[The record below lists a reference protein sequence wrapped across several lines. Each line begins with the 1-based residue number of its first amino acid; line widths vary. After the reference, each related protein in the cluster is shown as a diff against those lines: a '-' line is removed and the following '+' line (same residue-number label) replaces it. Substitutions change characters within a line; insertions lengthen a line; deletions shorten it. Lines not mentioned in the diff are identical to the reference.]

1 MRRRWISVERAR
13 SIGRDALLYGYGELV
28 PYVTGN
34 GPWSTGG
41 QEFGPDGLPRFQ
53 RAVRLR
59 LNMDCEDPYPFELV
73 ARWSSFMGKWTGSGF
88 ARPKAE
94 IMAIYGLARCRKC
107 DPCRERRSLFWAG
120 RAMSE
125 FKASP
130 RTLLGTF
137 TLSPEMH
144 QEFDWRLDV
153 GEAGV
158 RPAVDIY
165 SLTEAGRFQARASII
180 GSEITKWLKSVRAG
194 QESPLAGGHW
204 RPKLRYLL
212 IAEAHDSEATSDVMR
227 GRPHFHIL
235 LHEQKAGALVIGDL
249 HQALTR
255 GRSYEWEKRRIKERG
270 QWVDSLWATNDSW
283 LKRLWKHGHSS
294 FRLCVDANSAVYPC
308 KYLTKSLR
316 LRVRASQGYG
326 ATGDRVPTLGMVPR
340 ITEWGTRDPWYKETT
355 TPPPS
360 GGGGSGELQ
369 GGSPVLEGGP
379 GETSFPPA
387 YAGEVD

>member
-1 MRRRWISVERAR
+1 MKRRWISVERAR
-13 SIGRDALLYGYGELV
+13 SIGRDALLYGYGELI
-28 PYVTGN
+28 PYTVGT
-34 GPWSTGG
+34 GPWSVGS

-73 ARWSSFMGKWTGSGF
+73 ARWSSF
-88 ARPKAE
+88 ARKPLD
-94 IMAIYGLARCRKC
+94 IMAIFGLARCRKC
-107 DPCRERRSLFWAG
+107 DRCRERRSLFWAG

-137 TLSPEMH
+137 TLSPEKH

-180 GSEITKWLKSVRAG
+180 GDEITKWLKSVRKG
-194 QESPLAGGHW
+194 QGMPLAGGHW
-204 RPKLRYLL
+204 HPKLRYLL

-283 LKRLWKHGHSS
+283 IKRLWKHGHSS

-326 ATGDRVPTLGMVPR
+326 GTGGQGTPRVEGPPPRSGEPTTLR
-340 ITEWGTRDPWYKETT
+340 KQETT
-355 TPPPS
+355 TPPPNGGRGS
-360 GGGGSGELQ
+360 GGNSREV
-369 GGSPVLEGGP
+369 SPGRAYRRGP
-379 GETSFPPA
+379 YKTKDVSEASY